1 MQQAKPHT
9 DAFGRVM
16 GTLIL
21 LAGIAMLIGAFYT
34 ANNWLHQPVKGLEF
48 LGTKSPVAPPPA
60 NIGGAV
66 LEFVRELV
74 ILGFMTLIGS
84 ILAGKG
90 IALYLGA
97 IHWSETHRP
106 SRLGAV
112 EPAPSTTAPAP
123 STTAPAPSSTAPAP
137 STAKPDTPP
146 SNAAG
151 STSS

>member
-34 ANNWLHQPVKGLEF
+34 ANNWLHQPIKGLEF
-48 LGTKSPVAPPPA
+48 LGTKSQVAPPPA
-60 NIGGAV
+60 NIGAAA

-74 ILGFMTLIGS
+74 ILGFMTMIGS

-97 IHWSETHRP
+97 IHWAETHRP
-106 SRLGAV
+106 SKPTIA
-112 EPAPSTTAPAP
+112 EP
-123 STTAPAPSSTAPAP
+123 APAP

-146 SNAAG
+146 PNAT
-151 STSS
+151 STTS